1 MRIFSKRCSLMAFV
15 KTDTNV
21 PASFPMEGLSTPNT
35 PPPRLLNRDRIRS
48 DFVNGALTTAF
59 TTSALSSL
67 STRHFRP
74 KESLSKYSFC
84 RFGIA
89 FLPTTN
95 SVK

>member
-1 MRIFSKRCSLMAFV
+1 MAFV
-15 KTDTNV
+15 KIDTNV

-35 PPPRLLNRDRIRS
+35 LPPRLLNSDRIRS
-48 DFVNGALTTAF
+48 DFVNGALATAF
-59 TTSALSSL
+59 TTSALNSL
-67 STRHFRP
+67 STRHFIP
-74 KESLSKYSFC
+74 KDSLSKYSFC